1 MAKDW
6 MGPTT
11 VIGKLE
17 RPAFARRYAAGFT
30 MIELLIVV
38 TLIIVLA
45 GIGLST
51 YSTSVTRA
59 KEAALLENLTR
70 MRTAMDEYYAD
81 KGAWP
86 PDLSALVAN
95 HYLRQIP
102 KDPFT
107 DSTDTWQQVASDPD
121 PANPN
126 ATPGVSDVKSGS
138 PGTMLDGRPH
148 SEL

>member
-1 MAKDW
+1 
-6 MGPTT
+6 
-11 VIGKLE
+11 
-17 RPAFARRYAAGFT
+17 

-70 MRTAMDEYYAD
+70 MRAAMDEYYAD
-81 KGAWP
+81 KGTWP

-107 DSTDTWQQVASDPD
+107 DSVDTWQQVASDPD

-138 PGTMLDGRPH
+138 TGTMLDGRPH